1 MPRLSWKIKI
11 ALILSGLTVV
21 LTLLHIAL
29 FNDPR
34 TLFFYLALDIV
45 FVPVQVLLVS
55 IVIEQLLSER
65 ETQNKRRKLNM
76 VIGAFMGELGTR
88 LLGDINRLRVAA
100 QTFDAVLNI
109 DGSWK
114 QNEYRQARQQVA
126 ASHLLFTSTADDLE
140 ALRILLLQQRNFVL
154 GLLQNANTL
163 EHEAFSDLLLAVCHL
178 TEELEYRGDFSA
190 LPESDHQHLHGDIL
204 RAYGLLVQQWISYM
218 QHLQGDYPYIFS
230 LSVRTSPFNPNASAI
245 VL

>member
-1 MPRLSWKIKI
+1 MPRLSWKIRI

-29 FNDPR
+29 FDDAR

-65 ETQNKRRKLNM
+65 ETQVKRRKLNM
-76 VIGAFMGELGTR
+76 VIGAFMGVLGTR
-88 LLGDINRLRVAA
+88 LLGDIGRICIEA
-100 QTFDAVLNI
+100 QPFASALNVS
-109 DGSWK
+109 GAWK
-114 QNEYRQARQQVA
+114 KNDYRQARHHVV
-126 ASHLLFTSTADDLE
+126 ASHLAFAPTWADLE
-140 ALRILLLQQRNFVL
+140 ELRTLLRRQRNFLL

-163 EHEAFSDLLLAVCHL
+163 EHEAFSDLLLAVSHL
-178 TEELEYRGDFSA
+178 TEELECRGDFA
-190 LPESDHQHLHGDIL
+190 GLPESDLHHLHGDL
-204 RAYGLLVQQWISYM
+204 QRAYGLLVQQWLSYM
-218 QHLQGDYPYIFS
+218 QHLQSDYPYIFS
-230 LSVRTSPFNPNASAI
+230 LSVRTSPFNPAASAV

>member
-11 ALILSGLTVV
+11 SLILSGLTGV

-65 ETQNKRRKLNM
+65 ETQIKRRKLNM

-88 LLGDINRLRVAA
+88 LLGDMNRLRVDARA
-100 QTFDAVLNI
+100 FDAALNV
-109 DGSWK
+109 DRDWK
-114 QNEYRQARQQVA
+114 QNDYRQARQQVA
-126 ASHLLFTSTADDLE
+126 ASHLFFASTMGDL
-140 ALRILLLQQRNFVL
+140 AGLRALLLPQRNFVL

-178 TEELEYRGDFSA
+178 TEELECRGDFA
-190 LPESDHQHLHGDIL
+190 LLPESDHQHLHGDIL
-204 RAYGLLVQQWISYM
+204 RAYGLLVTQWLSYM
-218 QHLQGDYPYIFS
+218 EHQQSHYPYIFS
-230 LSVRTSPFNPNASAI
+230 LAVRTSPFNPNASAV

>member
-1 MPRLSWKIKI
+1 MPRFSWKIKI

-88 LLGDINRLRVAA
+88 LLGDINRLRIAA
-100 QTFDAVLNI
+100 HTFDAALNV

-114 QNEYRQARQQVA
+114 QNDYRHAQHQVA
-126 ASHLLFTSTADDLE
+126 ASHLAFAATAGDLQ
-140 ALRILLLQQRNFVL
+140 ALRILLLRQRNFVL
-154 GLLQNANTL
+154 GLLQNSNTL

-178 TEELEYRGDFSA
+178 TEELECRSDFA
-190 LPESDHQHLHGDIL
+190 TLPESDHQHLHGDIL
-204 RAYGLLVQQWISYM
+204 RAYGLLVQQWLSYL
-218 QHLQGDYPYIFS
+218 QHLQSDYPYIFS
-230 LSVRTSPFNPNASAI
+230 LAVRTSPFNPHASPL

>member
-29 FNDPR
+29 FNDAR

-65 ETQNKRRKLNM
+65 ETQVKRRKLNM
-76 VIGAFMGELGTR
+76 VIGAFMGVLGTK
-88 LLGDINRLRVAA
+88 LLGDIDRICVDSPPFTRALDVSGA
-100 QTFDAVLNI
+100 
-109 DGSWK
+109 WK
-114 QNEYRQARQQVA
+114 KNDYRQAQRHVA
-126 ASHLLFTSTADDLE
+126 ASHLAFAPSVGDLE
-140 ALRILLLQQRNFVL
+140 ALRTLLRQQRDFVL

-163 EHEAFSDLLLAVCHL
+163 EHEAFSDLLLAVSHL
-178 TEELEYRGDFSA
+178 TEELECRDAFAG
-190 LPESDHQHLHGDIL
+190 LPESDLSHLRGDIQ
-204 RAYGLLVQQWISYM
+204 RAYGLLVQQWLSYM
-218 QHLQGDYPYIFS
+218 QHLQSDYPYIFS
-230 LSVRTSPFNPNASAI
+230 LSVRTSPFNPAASAV

>member
-1 MPRLSWKIKI
+1 MPRLSWKLRI

-21 LTLLHIAL
+21 LTLLHISL

-65 ETQNKRRKLNM
+65 ETQVKRRKLNM
-76 VIGAFMGELGTR
+76 VIGAFMGVLGTK
-88 LLGDINRLRVAA
+88 LIGDIDRICVDSHSFASA
-100 QTFDAVLNI
+100 LNVNATWQKN
-109 DGSWK
+109 D
-114 QNEYRQARQQVA
+114 YRQAQRHII
-126 ASHLLFTSTADDLE
+126 ASHLAFAPSGGDLE
-140 ALRILLLQQRNFVL
+140 TLRSLLRQQRDFVL

-163 EHEAFSDLLLAVCHL
+163 EHESFSDLLLAVSHL
-178 TEELEYRGDFSA
+178 TEELECRGEMA
-190 LPESDHQHLHGDIL
+190 GLPESDLSHLRGDIQ
-204 RAYGLLVQQWISYM
+204 RAYSLLVRQWLSYM
-218 QHLQGDYPYIFS
+218 QHLQNDYPYIFS
-230 LSVRTSPFNPNASAI
+230 LSVRTSPFNPHASPV

>member
-34 TLFFYLALDIV
+34 TLFFYLALDVV

-65 ETQNKRRKLNM
+65 ETQVKRRKLNM
-76 VIGAFMGELGTR
+76 VIGAFMGVLGTK
-88 LLGDINRLRVAA
+88 LLDDLGRICVDSSPFTSALNVSGTWKKNDYQQA
-100 QTFDAVLNI
+100 QRHV
-109 DGSWK
+109 
-114 QNEYRQARQQVA
+114 V
-126 ASHLLFTSTADDLE
+126 ASHLAFAPSGGDLE
-140 ALRILLLQQRNFVL
+140 ALRTLLRQQRDFVL

-163 EHEAFSDLLLAVCHL
+163 EHEAFSDLLLAVSHL
-178 TEELEYRGDFSA
+178 TEELECRGDFA
-190 LPESDHQHLHGDIL
+190 GLPESDLSHLRGDIQ
-204 RAYGLLVQQWISYM
+204 RVYGLLVQQWLSYM
-218 QHLQGDYPYIFS
+218 QHLQSDYPYIFS
-230 LSVRTSPFNPNASAI
+230 LSVRTSPFNPDASAV